1 MSMWDKFLNFMGFT
15 EADEVEEELQES
27 PLEEIKKK
35 RGRLVAL
42 PNSKDNVKVIVVEP
56 SSFEDAQIIADNLKN
71 RQAVIVNLEKA
82 DYELGK
88 RIIDFVGGTAYA
100 IDGSM
105 QKIGQGIILAVPPNV
120 DINSE
125 LTENYVEEQEEVFSW
140 VSKFH
145 KKGER
150 F

>member
-1 MSMWDKFLNFMGFT
+1 MSMWDNFLNFMGFT
-15 EADEVEEELQES
+15 EPEEMEEEHQES
-27 PLEEIKKK
+27 PLEDVTKK

-42 PNSKDNVKVIVVEP
+42 PNSKDNVKVMVVEP
-56 SSFEDAQIIADNLKN
+56 TNFDDAQIIADNLKN
-71 RQAVIVNLEKA
+71 RQAVIVNLESA
-82 DYELGK
+82 DYELAK
-88 RIIDFVGGTAYA
+88 RMIDFVGGTAYA

-125 LTENYVEEQEEVFSW
+125 LTQNYVKEQEEVFSW

>member
-15 EADEVEEELQES
+15 EPEEVEEEFQES
-27 PLEEIKKK
+27 PFEGMPKK

-42 PNSKDNVKVIVVEP
+42 PNSKDNVKVMVVEP
-56 SSFEDAQIIADNLKN
+56 TNFDEAQIIADNLKN
-71 RQAVIVNLEKA
+71 RQAVIVNLEST
-82 DYELGK
+82 DYQLAK
-88 RIIDFVGGTAYA
+88 RIIDFVGGTTYA
-100 IDGSM
+100 IDGTM
-105 QKIGQGIILAVPPNV
+105 QKIGQSIILAVPPNV

-125 LTENYVEEQEEVFSW
+125 LAQNYVDEQEEVFSW
-140 VSKFH
+140 VSKFA